1 MALLQKVLA
10 TKMKAD
16 FSLPINASMIRL
28 FPQNRSTSKMQKA
41 DSRGNHR
48 LVVLSAQAGYQQAA
62 ESQLGYFQAQLDELA
77 NYIESFEAMYS
88 EPLIFDDSLRVGIE
102 EFLKQIVLACEI
114 LILLD
119 EASAVAGICI
129 FNPVRKDIN
138 YEIIGWVAPKY
149 RVGIANQRFVL
160 QRYREEV
167 LPYAWNRLKIVKLSS
182 TTHVQNR
189 AAIRFNRNVGLE
201 MTGHS
206 RKEMMV
212 QGELCDAL
220 RFECINPAIPLHAR
234 VIRRGE
240 RIAVENVIS

>member
-28 FPQNRSTSKMQKA
+28 FPHNRSTSKMQKA

-138 YEIIGWVAPKY
+138 YG
-149 RVGIANQRFVL
+149 
-160 QRYREEV
+160 
-167 LPYAWNRLKIVKLSS
+167 SS
-182 TTHVQNR
+182 
-189 AAIRFNRNVGLE
+189 VGLLQNIE
-201 MTGHS
+201 LVSPISDSFCNATEKRFYHTPGTG
-206 RKEMMV
+206 
-212 QGELCDAL
+212 
-220 RFECINPAIPLHAR
+220 
-234 VIRRGE
+234 
-240 RIAVENVIS
+240 